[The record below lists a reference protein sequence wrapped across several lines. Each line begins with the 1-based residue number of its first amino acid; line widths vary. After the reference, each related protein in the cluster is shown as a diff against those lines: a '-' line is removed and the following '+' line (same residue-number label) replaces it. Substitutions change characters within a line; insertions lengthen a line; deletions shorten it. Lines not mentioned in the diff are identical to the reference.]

1 MCPGSRYWKRTLGC
15 SPFTLDFAPM
25 CLFPLLVLWYY
36 FVVVVVV
43 IPLSHEYDYMLSP
56 LSPAESLNLVEVLGT
71 LIQKVFVSERTQEK
85 NTRVS
90 AGFAGAVRIE
100 R

>member
-25 CLFPLLVLWYY
+25 CLFPLLVLRL
-36 FVVVVVV
+36 FFFAVVV
-43 IPLSHEYDYMLSP
+43 IHLSHEYDYMLSL

-71 LIQKVFVSERTQEK
+71 LIQKVFSPREK
-85 NTRVS
+85 NTRVR